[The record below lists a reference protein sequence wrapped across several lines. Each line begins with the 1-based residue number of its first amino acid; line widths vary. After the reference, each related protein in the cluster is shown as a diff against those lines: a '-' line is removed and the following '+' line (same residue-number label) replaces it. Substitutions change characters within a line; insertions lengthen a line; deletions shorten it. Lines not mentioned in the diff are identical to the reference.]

1 MSLSIASPARARSS
15 AALVLAGVLWGT
27 GGLAGS
33 LLGQLAGLHPLAVAA
48 YRLLV
53 GGVTASAYVAL
64 TGGLR
69 DLPRTPE
76 ALRRLIAVGALFA
89 LFQTS
94 YFAAVS
100 LSSVSTAT
108 MTTIGAAPVVLTV
121 VSAVRKRRAPRLWT
135 LVSVGGAVAGL
146 VLLRWS
152 PETATSPARLAGG
165 LGFALLAAAGFA
177 VLTLVTAE
185 PVDGLEPLAT
195 TAFGCLAGGLLLTPA
210 AVWLGMGLP
219 ARADVLLLAVYFGA
233 VPTAVAYAAYFRGL
247 GGAHPVLGAL
257 SALLEPLTATVLSVV
272 FLHDRLSALAW
283 GGAVLLVAALAVGYW
298 RPEPR

>member
-1 MSLSIASPARARSS
+1 MSVAVPSRARSS
-15 AALVLAGVLWGT
+15 AALVVAGVLWGT
-27 GGLAGS
+27 GGLSGS
-33 LLGQLAGLHPLAVAA
+33 LLGQQAGLHPLAVAA
-48 YRLLV
+48 YRLLI
-53 GGVTASAYVAL
+53 GGTASAAFVAL

-69 DLPRTPE
+69 LPAKETW
-76 ALRRLIAVGALFA
+76 RRLLLVGALFA

-94 YFAAVS
+94 YFAAVA
-100 LSSVSTAT
+100 LSSVSVAT

-121 VSAVRKRRAPRLWT
+121 VSAVQHRRAPRLWT
-135 LVSVGGAVAGL
+135 LVSVGGSVAGL

-152 PETATSPARLAGG
+152 PETATSPARLVGG
-165 LGFALLAAAGFA
+165 LAFALLAATGFA

-185 PVDGLEPLAT
+185 PVAGLEPLAT
-195 TAFGCLAGGLLLTPA
+195 TAFGCLTGGLLLTPA
-210 AVWLGMGLP
+210 ALWFGMSLP
-219 ARADVLLLAVYFGA
+219 AHADVLLLAGYFGV

-257 SALLEPLTATVLSVV
+257 SALLEPLTGTVLSVI
-272 FLHDRLSALAW
+272 FLHERLSAFAW